1 MSAIALLCKKIER
14 YDPKVARGSHLHM
27 SKRRAQCLVIC
38 ECPYACMDIPVC
50 PIYVVDACPCHG
62 CEVSEDQ

>member
-14 YDPKVARGSHLHM
+14 YDPKVARSFPISTSL
-27 SKRRAQCLVIC
+27 RAQCLVIYG
-38 ECPYACMDIPVC
+38 CPYACMDIPVC
-50 PIYVVDACPCHG
+50 PVYVVDACPYHG